1 MAKRL
6 GWLVMALLAVGV
18 ASYAVA
24 VISVAHVRSHFD
36 VSLFAR
42 APLPVILHLAGGAT
56 ALVCGAL
63 QFNARL
69 RQRHRMVHRVLG
81 RIYVLAIAASGMA
94 ALELAL
100 HSTGGM
106 PTHLGFG
113 LLATLWL
120 GTTFMAFWH
129 VRHRRIAQHQTWMV
143 RSYALTLAAVTLRI
157 YIPLSQIFGLPF
169 GASYIAIS
177 WLCWVPNL
185 LIAEWWIRARN
196 EGEHRL
202 FAVPDAQVP

>member
-1 MAKRL
+1 MAKRF
-6 GWLVMALLAVGV
+6 GWLVMALLALGV

-24 VISVAHVRSHFD
+24 VLAMDHVRSHFV

-42 APLPVILHLAGGAT
+42 APLPVILHLVGGAT

-63 QFNARL
+63 QFNTRL
-69 RQRHRMVHRVLG
+69 RQRHRKVHRVLG

-94 ALELAL
+94 ALDLAT

-113 LLATLWL
+113 GLATLWL
-120 GTTFMAFWH
+120 GTTLMAFWH
-129 VRHRRIAQHQTWMV
+129 IRHRRIAQHQAWMI

-169 GASYIAIS
+169 GPSYIAIS

-185 LIAEWWIRARN
+185 LVAEWWIRARN
-196 EGEHRL
+196 AGDRL
-202 FAVPDAQVP
+202 LFPVPDAQVP